1 MIKIKEWYKLLPIQ
15 LKASVWF
22 LVCSFFQRGM
32 ALITT
37 PIFTRLMSTDEYGN
51 FNVFNSW
58 MSIISIIVTLN
69 LFGGVYQR
77 GLVKYESERG
87 VFISSIQGLTF
98 VLCSVWTVI
107 YFVFRTFWNSLFS
120 LTTVQMLAMLVLIWT
135 NVVFNLW
142 AGEQR
147 VELKYRTLVIVTL
160 VITIVQPLIS
170 ILFVVYADDK
180 VTARILGL
188 VVAQLV
194 GYSWMFFVHL
204 LKGKKPFSSKFWKH
218 ALLFNIPLLP
228 HYISQ
233 TILNSSDRIMIQ
245 RMVDDSSAGIYSLA
259 YALAQIMILFNVALA
274 DVLTPWIY
282 TKIRDNKAKE
292 ISRIAYATLMIVA
305 LVNVLLIAFAPEAV
319 KLFAPPEYYD
329 AIWCIPPIA
338 MSVFFLYCYD
348 LFAKFEFYYEKT
360 RLIAVAT
367 FIGAAVNIISNYFFI
382 KIFGYIAAA
391 YTTLF
396 CYILYALFHFFAM
409 KYVCNKYLYG
419 ECPYKTK
426 ILLIISSI
434 FIGIGVT
441 YLVTYTNTVVR
452 YIFTIVLFV
461 FVFIFRKRIVKAVK
475 EVISIKKI
483 SRE

>member
-1 MIKIKEWYKLLPIQ
+1 MISRIKQWYSSLSVQ
-15 LKASVWF
+15 VKASFWF
-22 LVCSFFQRGM
+22 LMCSFLQRGV

-37 PIFTRLMSTDEYGN
+37 PIFTRLLSTDEYGS

-58 MSIISIIVTLN
+58 MSIVSIIVTLN

-77 GLVKYESERG
+77 GLVKFEFERK

-98 VLCSVWTVI
+98 VLCFGWTIVYI
-107 YFVFRTFWNSLFS
+107 CSSSFWNDLFS
-120 LTTVQMLAMLVLIWT
+120 LTTVQMFAMLILIWT

-147 VELKYRTLVIVTL
+147 VEYKYRTLVIVTL
-160 VITIVQPLIS
+160 LFAIFQPLIS
-170 ILFVVYADDK
+170 IFFIIHSDDK

-188 VVAQLV
+188 VIAQLV
-194 GYSWMFFVHL
+194 GFSWMFIIHII
-204 LKGKKPFSSKFWKH
+204 KGKKLFSKKFWKH

-228 HYISQ
+228 HYLSQ
-233 TILNSSDRIMIQ
+233 TILNSSDRIMIE
-245 RMVDDSSAGIYSLA
+245 RMVDKSSAGIYSLA

-282 TKIRDNKAKE
+282 TKIRDNKIKD

-305 LVNVLLIAFAPEAV
+305 GVNIILIAFAPEAV
-319 KLFAPPEYYD
+319 RLFAPKEYYD

-338 MSVFFLYCYD
+338 MSVYFLFCYD

-360 RLIAVAT
+360 KLIAAAT
-367 FIGAAVNIISNYFFI
+367 FVGAAINIVTNFIFI
-382 KIFGYIAAA
+382 KLFGYIAAA

-409 KYVCNKYLYG
+409 KYVAKN
-419 ECPYKTK
+419 
-426 ILLIISSI
+426 I
-434 FIGIGVT
+434 
-441 YLVTYTNTVVR
+441 
-452 YIFTIVLFV
+452 
-461 FVFIFRKRIVKAVK
+461 
-475 EVISIKKI
+475 
-483 SRE
+483 